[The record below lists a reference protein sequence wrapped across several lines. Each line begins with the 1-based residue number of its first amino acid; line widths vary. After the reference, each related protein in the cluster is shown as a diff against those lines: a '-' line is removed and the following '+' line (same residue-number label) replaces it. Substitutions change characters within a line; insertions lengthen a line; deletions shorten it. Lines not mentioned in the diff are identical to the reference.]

1 MQYREIEYEVDDP
14 IATIRL
20 NRPEQLNAWTNQM
33 GAEVK
38 HAFARA
44 EADPSVVVILLTGAG
59 RGFCA
64 GADLKGLQSLS
75 DGEGQARATED
86 LSADPG
92 DASMGA
98 SFRGTYS
105 YPMSI
110 GKPVIAAINGPC
122 AGMAVP
128 IACFCDMRFAAE
140 SARFTTAFSRRGL
153 VAEWGIS
160 WTLTR
165 LVGPAHACD
174 LLFSA
179 RLVEAR
185 EAERIGLVN
194 KVLPDDELL
203 DYVRDYARNMAAHC
217 SPRSIRIMKREIYQ
231 HMMTTLEQANA
242 EAVELMLESFEAPDF
257 KEGVQSF
264 LERREPRF
272 SRLT

>member
-1 MQYREIEYEVDDP
+1 VQYREIEYEVDDP